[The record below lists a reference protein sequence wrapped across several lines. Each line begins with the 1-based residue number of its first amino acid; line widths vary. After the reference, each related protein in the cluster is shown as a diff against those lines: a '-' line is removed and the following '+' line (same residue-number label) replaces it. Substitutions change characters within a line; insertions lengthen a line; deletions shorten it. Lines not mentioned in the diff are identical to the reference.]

1 MATRNR
7 LSGGEECILNAR
19 RNATG
24 VTETFWG
31 RGSRRTAGCVIAEKK
46 TTQFAVSD
54 KYLKRIR
61 KRNLER
67 SWHLIFYEWI
77 RVDQTGKL
85 CWTL

>member
-46 TTQFAVSD
+46 NHT
-54 KYLKRIR
+54 IR
-61 KRNLER
+61 
-67 SWHLIFYEWI
+67 S
-77 RVDQTGKL
+77 
-85 CWTL
+85 